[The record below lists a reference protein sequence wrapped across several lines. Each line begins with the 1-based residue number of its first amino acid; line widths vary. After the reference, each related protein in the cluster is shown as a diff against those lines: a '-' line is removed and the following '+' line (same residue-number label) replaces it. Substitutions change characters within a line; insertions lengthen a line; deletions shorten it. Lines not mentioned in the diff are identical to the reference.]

1 MADGDNGHDVKK
13 RNDIGGAGGDTWRET
28 DGVMAV
34 YSPLPESNATGCL
47 QIMQMKCK
55 SEEQCSEGNGFHI
68 DVVMEMP
75 HTSTC
80 VHVRAWGHEPQLDGL
95 AKQ

>member
-1 MADGDNGHDVKK
+1 MSGDNGRDVEKG
-13 RNDIGGAGGDTWRET
+13 NDMGGGGGAAH
-28 DGVMAV
+28 GVMAV

-55 SEEQCSEGNGFHI
+55 SAKQCSKGNGFHI

-75 HTSTC
+75 HTNTC
-80 VHVRAWGHEPQLDGL
+80 VPARRWRHEPQLDGVN
-95 AKQ
+95 KQ

>member
-1 MADGDNGHDVKK
+1 MTW
-13 RNDIGGAGGDTWRET
+13 GGWQHTWRET

-34 YSPLPESNATGCL
+34 FSPLLESNATGCL

-55 SEEQCSEGNGFHI
+55 SEEHCSKGNWFHI

-75 HTSTC
+75 YTSTC
-80 VHVRAWGHEPQLDGL
+80 VRVRTWRREPKLDGL